1 MKPSSRQHPTDERLI
16 DTYFARAGDRG
27 DNELVEA
34 ASEHVRACEACARRV
49 AELTASLEDLRQD
62 AITEADAYFTPD
74 RLTAQHERVMRR
86 LDGAEHPARVIPFPQ
101 FPARMRP
108 SGARHPL
115 YRWVAVAAAAGL
127 LLGVA
132 AGRLLYQQGKQT
144 SSSASV
150 SPVPPSV
157 QMRATQPDSGGPAGA
172 RDLPAGNQ
180 SRDEAF
186 LQELE
191 DALTQQRIAELQALD
206 ALTPH
211 VREAAARPK

>member
-1 MKPSSRQHPTDERLI
+1 MKPSSRQHPTDEQLI
-16 DTYFARAGDRG
+16 DAYFARAGNRS
-27 DNELVEA
+27 DNDAVAA
-34 ASEHVRACEACARRV
+34 ASEHVGTCEACTRRA

-62 AITEADAYFTPD
+62 AIAEADAYFTPD
-74 RLTAQHERVMRR
+74 RLAAQHERVMRR
-86 LDGAEHPARVIPFPQ
+86 LEGAEHPARVIPFPQ
-101 FPARMRP
+101 LPVRMRP
-108 SGARHPL
+108 AGARHL
-115 YRWVAVAAAAGL
+115 YRWVAAAAAAGL

-132 AGRLLYQQGKQT
+132 AGRLLYQQGNQT

-150 SPVPPSV
+150 SAAPPAV
-157 QMRATQPDSGGPAGA
+157 QMRTTQPDSGGPAGT
-172 RDLPAGNQ
+172 RDLPAENP

-186 LQELE
+186 LKELE